1 MVQYCTIYAMN
12 DMNTNRDRFTGAHAR
27 DAVLACLFLL
37 VAIVYCAYT
46 ATVHSPRGSTLIEL
60 LINISLA
67 SLSVGFAVSGLR
79 CSRKWA
85 RTVSVVVLAIALV
98 HLLEPRVTMMP
109 VEMLYDLFT

>member
-1 MVQYCTIYAMN
+1 
-12 DMNTNRDRFTGAHAR
+12 MNTNQDRFTGARVR

-37 VAIVYCAYT
+37 VAIMYCAHT

-67 SLSVGFAVSGLR
+67 GLSVGFAVSGLR

-85 RTVSVVVLAIALV
+85 RAVSAVVLGIALI
-98 HLLEPRVTMMP
+98 HLLAPRVTMMP